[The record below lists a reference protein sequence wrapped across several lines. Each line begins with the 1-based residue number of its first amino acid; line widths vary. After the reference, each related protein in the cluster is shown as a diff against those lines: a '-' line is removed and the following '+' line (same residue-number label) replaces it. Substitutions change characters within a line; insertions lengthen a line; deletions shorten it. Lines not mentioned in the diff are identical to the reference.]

1 MTHEHTIQNDMIQGD
16 MVQDGMVQDGVP
28 HDGVPHAER
37 VVQRLP
43 RPEPAWLRALWSVW
57 NLPQLAFT
65 LLWTAGLIPIA
76 LALRVA
82 RGPTL
87 PLRMAS
93 RVWAPGLL
101 SGAGVRFSVEGA
113 DAIDW
118 SKPYLIV
125 ANHQSVIDICALFR
139 AVPIPLRFLLK
150 REMTRVPF
158 VGRYAKSTGMLFIDR
173 DNRRAGP
180 RMLRDAA
187 AMLRDGNS
195 LCVFPEGTRSRD
207 GRVAAFKG
215 GPFQAAID
223 AGVEVLP
230 VAITG
235 AGAVLPPSGLFR
247 VRPGPIAV
255 RFGTPQSTAGAG
267 RQALAHSAHA
277 AVVSLLIDPPAER

>member
-1 MTHEHTIQNDMIQGD
+1 MTHEHMIQSDMIQSDMIQGD
-16 MVQDGMVQDGVP
+16 MVQDGVP

-43 RPEPAWLRALWSVW
+43 RPEPAWLRLLWSVW

-139 AVPIPLRFLLK
+139 AVPVPLRFLLK

-187 AMLRDGNS
+187 AILRDGNS

-247 VRPGPIAV
+247 VRPGRIAV

-277 AVVSLLIDPPAER
+277 VVVSLLIDPPAER

>member
-1 MTHEHTIQNDMIQGD
+1 MTHEHMIHNDMIRDD
-16 MVQDGMVQDGVP
+16 MVQDGRVHHGA
-28 HDGVPHAER
+28 PHADP
-37 VVQRLP
+37 VVQRVP

-101 SGAGVRFSVEGA
+101 YGAGVRFTVEGA

-118 SKPYLIV
+118 SRPYLIV

-139 AVPIPLRFLLK
+139 AVPVPLRFLLK

-223 AGVEVLP
+223 AGVDVLP

-247 VRPGPIAV
+247 VRPGLIAV

-267 RQALAHSAHA
+267 RQALARGAHA
-277 AVVSLLIDPPAER
+277 AVVSLLIDSAAER

>member
-1 MTHEHTIQNDMIQGD
+1 MMAEHTL
-16 MVQDGMVQDGVP
+16 QDDLVDAAM
-28 HDGVPHAER
+28 
-37 VVQRLP
+37 QRLP
-43 RPEPAWLRALWSVW
+43 RHEPTWLRLLWSIC

-76 LALRVA
+76 LALRIA
-82 RGPTL
+82 AGSGM

-101 SGAGVRFSVEGA
+101 YGAGVRFTVEGA
-113 DAIDW
+113 DNIDW
-118 SKPYLIV
+118 SKPYLLV

-139 AVPIPLRFLLK
+139 AVPVPLRFLLK
-150 REMTRVPF
+150 REMTRVPL
-158 VGRYAKSTGMLFIDR
+158 VGRYAKATGMLFIDR

-187 AMLRDGNS
+187 TMLREGNT

-207 GRVAAFKG
+207 GRVAVFKG

-235 AGAVLPPSGLFR
+235 AGAVLPPTGLFR
-247 VRPGPIAV
+247 VRPGRIAV
-255 RFGTPQSTAGAG
+255 RFGTPQSAVGAQ
-267 RQALAHSAHA
+267 RQALAHGAHA
-277 AVVSLLIDPPAER
+277 AVLALLVDPPVQG

>member
-1 MTHEHTIQNDMIQGD
+1 MTHEHTIQNDM
-16 MVQDGMVQDGVP
+16 VQDDMVQDGVP
-28 HDGVPHAER
+28 HASVPHAER

-82 RGPTL
+82 HGPTL
-87 PLRMAS
+87 PLRMAC

-101 SGAGVRFSVEGA
+101 YGAGVRFTVEGA
-113 DAIDW
+113 DGIDW

-139 AVPIPLRFLLK
+139 AVPVPLRFLLK

-180 RMLRDAA
+180 QMLRDAA

-207 GRVAAFKG
+207 GRVAVFKG

-247 VRPGPIAV
+247 VRPGRIAV

-267 RQALAHSAHA
+267 RQALAQSAHA

>member
-1 MTHEHTIQNDMIQGD
+1 MMPEHMLHEDMAD
-16 MVQDGMVQDGVP
+16 
-28 HDGVPHAER
+28 AA
-37 VVQRLP
+37 VQRLP
-43 RPEPAWLRALWSVW
+43 RHEPAWLRWLWSVW
-57 NLPQLAFT
+57 NLLQLAFT
-65 LLWTAGLIPIA
+65 LSWTIGLMPFA
-76 LALRVA
+76 LALRIAV
-82 RGPTL
+82 GPAM

-101 SGAGVRFSVEGA
+101 YGAGVRFSVEGA
-113 DAIDW
+113 EAIDW

-139 AVPIPLRFLLK
+139 AVPVPLRFLLK

-158 VGRYAKSTGMLFIDR
+158 VGRYAKATGMLFIDR

-180 RMLRDAA
+180 RMLREAA
-187 AMLRDGNS
+187 TMLRDGHT

-207 GRVAAFKG
+207 GRVAMFKG

-235 AGAVLPPSGLFR
+235 AGAVLPPTGLFR
-247 VRPGPIAV
+247 VRPGRIAV
-255 RFGTPQSTAGAG
+255 RFGTPRSTVNTE
-267 RQALAHSAHA
+267 RQTLAHNAHA
-277 AVVSLLIDPPAER
+277 AVLSLLVDPPVRD

>member
-1 MTHEHTIQNDMIQGD
+1 MMSER
-16 MVQDGMVQDGVP
+16 VLQDEMPCAD
-28 HDGVPHAER
+28 A

-43 RPEPAWLRALWSVW
+43 RREPAWLRALWSVW

-65 LLWTAGLIPIA
+65 LLWTAGLIPVA
-76 LALRVA
+76 LALRLVH
-82 RGPTL
+82 GPAL

-101 SGAGVRFSVEGA
+101 YGAGVRFTVEGA
-113 DAIDW
+113 EAIDW

-139 AVPIPLRFLLK
+139 AVPVPLRFLLK

-223 AGVEVLP
+223 AGVEILP
-230 VAITG
+230 VAIIG

-247 VRPGPIAV
+247 VRPGRIAV
-255 RFGTPQSTAGAG
+255 RFGTPQSTAGAE
-267 RQALAHSAHA
+267 RQALARNAHA
-277 AVVSLLIDPPAER
+277 RVVSMLVDVRDGD

>member
-1 MTHEHTIQNDMIQGD
+1 MTHEHTIQTEMIQGD

-247 VRPGPIAV
+247 VRPGRIAV

-277 AVVSLLIDPPAER
+277 AVVSLLIDPTAER